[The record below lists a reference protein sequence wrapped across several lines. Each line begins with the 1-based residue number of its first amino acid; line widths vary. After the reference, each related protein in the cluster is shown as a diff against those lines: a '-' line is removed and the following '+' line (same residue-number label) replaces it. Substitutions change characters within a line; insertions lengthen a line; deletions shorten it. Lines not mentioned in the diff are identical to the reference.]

1 MIDDDG
7 NKINKETG
15 RVDKMGEQHN
25 QGNVTEGIIKLT
37 SQCQH
42 SLHPSSC
49 STRTYIMVC
58 ARLSWGVS
66 GEVLFQFP
74 NNIITIEIRST
85 INIIQTEEETRN
97 HSHIGQAFQSVDQ
110 LCRIETNLIS
120 MRMDHIAYSFMY

>member
-49 STRTYIMVC
+49 SNKDIYNGVC
-58 ARLSWGVS
+58 ASLMRRFWGS
-66 GEVLFQFP
+66 SIP
-74 NNIITIEIRST
+74 
-85 INIIQTEEETRN
+85 
-97 HSHIGQAFQSVDQ
+97 
-110 LCRIETNLIS
+110 IS
-120 MRMDHIAYSFMY
+120 K